1 MIKNYFKI
9 AWRNLWRQKRMT
21 FINIAGLGIGMAAA
35 VLIAMWVQ
43 NELSFEHSQPDAD
56 NIYRIKTHL
65 TISKNETWL
74 WETSPYMLGE
84 FASRQIPQITGIA
97 RMRTHYNDLNLLD
110 GGKII
115 TEPKAAYVDEG
126 WFKIFHYDLVEGA
139 FDGFVKNPFS
149 IILTQSAA
157 KRYFGNQEAVGKVLR
172 IDTNSYQVQAV
183 VKDYAAN
190 SSFRYNLLMPMASQL
205 ANPQDKKNSMQWGN
219 YNYITFVKLR
229 PGANVKAVSDVLFS
243 IQHKNHEK
251 DNGNEKFSLTKLKD
265 MHFETDLQS
274 SSFIHGNRTIVNVFI
289 ILAALLLITAC
300 INYVNLTTARASMR
314 SKEVS
319 VRKIVG
325 AGRGQL
331 FSQFMSESLLV
342 SLLALVLALVLV
354 QAGLPWFRNFTDKE
368 FDNPLTSPIVLVI
381 LGATLLV
388 SFLLNGLYP
397 AMLLSSFNPMSVFRG
412 KSVLNFKDVAL
423 RRTLVVAQFAIS
435 VVLIV
440 GTLVIYRQLRFIQTM
455 DPGYNRSQV
464 LSFSF
469 PYWTIPHFDYKKA
482 DEILAT
488 VKQQLKSQAATSEVS
503 MAGGDLVNFD
513 NSSSGSFDW
522 TGRPK
527 DFNPSFAPLEADAD
541 FQKLMQVKM
550 KEGRWFNNGVADKKG
565 VILNETAV
573 TLTNLHEPILGQRF
587 VHQCDTGFIVGVV
600 KDFHYKSLHDK
611 IGPMVISNTT
621 GVGFYIRTLP
631 GNAFGAIAVANKI
644 WKEYFPNSPFVYE
657 FLDDSYNNLYKS
669 EQQSSVLITLFAS
682 IAIIISALGL
692 LGLAAFAAEQKV
704 KEIGIRKVLGA
715 SIQHIVR
722 LLSADFIKMVVIASL
737 IAFPIAWWA
746 MNKWLQGFAYK
757 INLSWWIFMAAGCI
771 ALIIAL
777 ITVSY
782 QAIKAAIANPV
793 KSLRAE

>member
-9 AWRNLWRQKRMT
+9 AWRNLWRHKRMT

-43 NELSFEHSQPDAD
+43 NELNFDRDQPDAD

-65 TISKNETWL
+65 SISKNETWI
-74 WETSPYMLGE
+74 WETSPYMLGD

-97 RMRTHYNDLNLLD
+97 RLRTHYKDLNLLD
-110 GGKII
+110 GSRII
-115 TEPKAAYVDEG
+115 TESKAGYVDEG
-126 WFKIFHYDLVEGA
+126 WFKMFHYDLLEGSLDA
-139 FDGFVKNPFS
+139 FAKNPFS

-157 KRYFGNQEAVGKVLR
+157 KKYFGNQDAIGKVLR
-172 IDTNSYQVQAV
+172 IDTNNYQVQAV
-183 VKDYAAN
+183 VKDYAAS
-190 SSFRYNLLMPMASQL
+190 SSFRYNLLMPLASQL
-205 ANPQDKKNSMQWGN
+205 ANPQNKKNAMQWGN

-229 PGANVKAVSDVLFS
+229 PGANLKTVSDGLFT

-251 DNGNEKFSLTKLKD
+251 DNGKEKFSLIKLKD

-274 SSFIHGNRTIVNVFI
+274 SSFIHGNRTMVNVFI
-289 ILAALLLITAC
+289 VLAALLLITAC

-354 QAGLPWFRNFTDKE
+354 QAGLPWFRNFTDKQ

-440 GTLVIYRQLRFIQTM
+440 GTLVIYKQLRFIQTM

-464 LSFSF
+464 LSFNF
-469 PYWTIPHFDYKKA
+469 PFWTIPHFDYKKA
-482 DEILAT
+482 DELLAT
-488 VKQQLKSQAATSEVS
+488 VKQRLKSQVATSEVS
-503 MAGGDLVNFD
+503 LAGGDLVNFD
-513 NSSSGSFDW
+513 NNSSGSFDW

-550 KEGRWFNNGVADKKG
+550 KKGRWFNDGIADKKG

-573 TLTNLHEPILGQRF
+573 ALTNLHEPILGQRF
-587 VHQCDTGFIVGVV
+587 VHNGDTGFIVGVV

-621 GVGFYIRTLP
+621 GAGFYIRTHP
-631 GNAFGAIAVANKI
+631 GNASAAISAANKI

-722 LLSADFIKMVVIASL
+722 LLSADFIKMVIIASL

-782 QAIKAAIANPV
+782 QAIKAALANPV
-793 KSLRAE
+793 KSLRSE